1 MINEEGNRRVEKLS
15 KEWGIPYSDFA
26 IVVKQQLLRN
36 LYECQHIFETLDM
49 EQEERSAYDSD
60 MDSIIIRL
68 EKDLENLQS
77 LK

>member
-1 MINEEGNRRVEKLS
+1 MINEEGQKHIDKLR
-15 KEWGIPYSDFA
+15 KQWVITKPEYSL
-26 IVVKQQLLRN
+26 VVKQQLLRN

-68 EKDLENLQS
+68 EKDLENLQQIV
-77 LK
+77 